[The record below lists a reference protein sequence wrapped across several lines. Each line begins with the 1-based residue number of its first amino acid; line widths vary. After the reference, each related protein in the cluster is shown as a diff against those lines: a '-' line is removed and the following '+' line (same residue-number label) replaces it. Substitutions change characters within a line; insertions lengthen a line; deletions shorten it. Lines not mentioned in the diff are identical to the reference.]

1 MDSLMTI
8 ICMAIVVEGII
19 SYAKQIAVDKS
30 MAWQNILAILFGIAI
45 SYCYSVDIIGYFGIT
60 TEVPYISFI
69 LTGILISRG
78 SNYVFDF
85 IKLVTMKSSSLQCE
99 TVKCEADCGKKDE

>member
-1 MDSLMTI
+1 
-8 ICMAIVVEGII
+8 MAVVVEGLI
-19 SYAKQIAVDKS
+19 SYAKQIAIEKS
-30 MAWQNILAILFGIAI
+30 IAWQNILAIILSIVL
-45 SYCYSVDIIGYFGIT
+45 SYCYSIDIIGYFGIT

-85 IKLVTMKSSSLQCE
+85 IKLVTMKTDSLQCE
-99 TVKCEADCGKKDE
+99 KS